1 MTQFCYYG
9 IEASSTLSF
18 STLFSTDEIVQNLLY
33 NLGYM
38 FTDILG
44 IVIYDVTN
52 TNSYSYYVSYKLGD
66 MFVRF
71 LYRDK
76 TAII

>member
-1 MTQFCYYG
+1 MS
-9 IEASSTLSF
+9 ASS
-18 STLFSTDEIVQNLLY
+18 LFSSDEILQNVLY

-44 IVIYDVTN
+44 IVIYDTTN
-52 TNSYSYYVSYKLGD
+52 ENAYSYYVAYKIGD
-66 MFVRF
+66 VLVRF

-76 TAII
+76 TATI

>member
-1 MTQFCYYG
+1 M
-9 IEASSTLSF
+9 
-18 STLFSTDEIVQNLLY
+18 LY

-38 FTDILG
+38 FTNVLG

-52 TNSYSYYVSYKLGD
+52 TNAYSYYLSYRLGD
-66 MFVRF
+66 TLVRF

-76 TAII
+76 TAVI

>member
-9 IEASSTLSF
+9 IMASSNITPQ
-18 STLFSTDEIVQNLLY
+18 TLFSTDEVVQNLLY

-38 FTDILG
+38 FTNILG
-44 IVIYDVTN
+44 LVIYDETN
-52 TNSYSYYVSYKLGD
+52 TEAYAYYVSYRIGD
-66 MFVRF
+66 LLVRF

-76 TAII
+76 DAVI

>member
-9 IEASSTLSF
+9 IAASTTVTID
-18 STLFSTDEIVQNLLY
+18 TLFSSDEVVQNLLY

-44 IVIYDVTN
+44 IVIYDKTN
-52 TNSYSYYVSYKLGD
+52 TNSYSYYVSYRLGD
-66 MFVRF
+66 LLVRF

-76 TAII
+76 TAVI